1 MKRFVFAA
9 LLAVCASAPGTAV
22 QAADYKVGV
31 VDVGKVLENAPQA
44 KSARKR
50 IQREF
55 EPKDRQLIKQQKE
68 LQKLEDKL
76 VRDGAVMAESE
87 RSRLEGDIRSARRE
101 IRRAQEEFREDLNLR
116 RNQELGKLQKKVLV
130 AIRDLAKKEKYD
142 LIIGDGVIY
151 AGKRVDITNKVIS
164 TLKK

>member
-1 MKRFVFAA
+1 MKRFVFAVC
-9 LLAVCASAPGTAV
+9 LAVAAAVPVTAA

-31 VDVGKVLENAPQA
+31 VDVGKVLESAPQA
-44 KSARKR
+44 KTARKR

-55 EPKDRQLIKQQKE
+55 EPKDRGLIKQQKE

-87 RSRLEGDIRSARRE
+87 RSRLEGDIRSSRRE

-116 RNQELGKLQKKVLV
+116 RNQELGKLQKKVLE
-130 AIRDLAKKEKYD
+130 AIRNLAKKEKYD

-164 TLKK
+164 SLNK